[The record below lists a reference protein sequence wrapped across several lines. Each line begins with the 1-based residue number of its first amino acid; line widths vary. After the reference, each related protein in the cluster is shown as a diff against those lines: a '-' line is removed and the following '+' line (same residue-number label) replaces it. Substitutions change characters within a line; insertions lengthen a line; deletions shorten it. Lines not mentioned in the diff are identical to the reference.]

1 MRNILPEYFIEKNII
16 YITDFYNKMKKKK
29 IRKGS
34 LFKESDEDNYYF
46 TKDIIDLDDDVNK
59 KYIIQ
64 YLTDGISKTILTQGF
79 FNVEIDQTIRKGY
92 VLDNKNNSL
101 KYYSDNNSL
110 IIYFSNSNSNNFD
123 KKKMSCI
130 NIQNGRT
137 DVNGRVKEKE
147 FKEDITI
154 KSEEDKHGYD
164 EIIFKESEDHAI

>member
-16 YITDFYNKMKKKK
+16 YITDFYHKIKKKK

-46 TKDIIDLDDDVNK
+46 TKDIIDIDK

-64 YLTDGISKTILTQGF
+64 YLTDGINKTILTQEF
-79 FNVEIDQTIRKGY
+79 FNVESDRTVRKGY

-101 KYYSDNNSL
+101 KHYSDNNSL
-110 IIYFSNSNSNNFD
+110 IIYFSHNSM
-123 KKKMSCI
+123 KKNISCI

-137 DVNGRVKEKE
+137 DVNGRIKEKE